1 MMRDTGAGRK
11 KTRALGKRGRPTKAG
26 SKTKP
31 RDKKTVGGYRHK
43 GNRKNLPTDQT
54 GRNMDTKDA
63 KPAKYRL
70 PPKNPSRLSKDLTP
84 PHLAWERDQPDH
96 TPAGPLYIHEKLHP
110 AAFATSLKKDHD
122 YSLESFFGSYDD
134 LPAGAEFEWYQH
146 SGRWQNR
153 IIRGES
159 RHVMA
164 SLLAKEGMAGKVQ
177 MVYFDPPYGIDFR
190 NILQAN
196 VDKNQNSDEIPND
209 PEALQTFR
217 DTYKNGIHS
226 YLDNVYQI
234 ASHAREL
241 LNETGS
247 FFLQIGS
254 TNVNIVGVVL
264 DEVFGA
270 DNRLGMIAFAKTS
283 SSSSKNLPDISDYLF
298 WYAKD
303 KQHVTYHQLYDSTP
317 TRKDLLDLMSSYAT
331 MVELED
337 GTVRRLTPAENDDPD
352 AALPSGA
359 RLFQSAPPTSQG
371 YSPTRSGDYKW
382 NNKIWKCPVGRQW
395 SVSYEGLDRLAKLGR
410 FYESNKNLRWKK
422 YESEFPGNKIN
433 NIWTKKAYT
442 RDKHYVVET
451 ATSTIEK
458 CILMATNPG
467 DIVLDPTCGSG
478 TTAYVAE
485 KWGRRWITSD
495 AGLVAVNLARQRII
509 TGVFPWHLLVDS
521 EVGHR
526 RENELRNKVHQPLIP
541 EQSAYGE
548 DPSAGFVYGRM
559 PRVSPQFLAYP
570 EREAPV
576 DYKVDQP
583 EEDKGRIRVSS
594 PFTVESLSPYRY
606 VDPTRPISEIQ
617 SPVRQNVVE
626 ALRNTGIRI
635 DGSNVCLVDLEE
647 HPGKMIT
654 HTATFDGKRACML
667 VADDD
672 CTVPQVMVDHAAEEA
687 AAMPS
692 VTALIVVAFN
702 YEPSVRNEKRGR
714 LSIYKAMAN
723 QDLQMGNLK
732 DGKDDVAFVLVGEPD
747 VKLQIRDGKMTAEI
761 IGYDTFNPA
770 SGTTRP
776 GTKNDVYCW
785 MIDTEYD
792 GRSFFARR
800 IHFPGAD
807 KDKQI
812 NKFYK
817 SLQKRIDSDL
827 WESMLSLKSAPFS
840 VPKSGRIAVKIITS
854 THTEMIAVI
863 DVNPE

>member
-1 MMRDTGAGRK
+1 MHGD
-11 KTRALGKRGRPTKAG
+11 
-26 SKTKP
+26 S
-31 RDKKTVGGYRHK
+31 
-43 GNRKNLPTDQT
+43 RKNLPTDQT
-54 GRNMDTKDA
+54 GRNMDAKDA
-63 KPAKYRL
+63 KPVPYRL
-70 PPKNPSRLSKDLTP
+70 PLSSPSKLPKDLKP
-84 PHLAWERDQPDH
+84 PRLAWERDPPDN

-122 YSLESFFGSYDD
+122 HNLESFFGSYDD
-134 LPAGAEFEWYQH
+134 LPEGAEFEWYQH
-146 SGRWQNR
+146 RGRWQNR

-190 NILQAN
+190 TILQAN
-196 VDKNQNSDEIPND
+196 VDKNQDADEIPND

-217 DTYKNGIHS
+217 DTYKNGVHS
-226 YLDNVYQI
+226 YLDNIYQI

-254 TNVNIVGVVL
+254 ANVNRVGVVL
-264 DEVFGA
+264 DEVFGVE
-270 DNRLGMIAFAKTS
+270 NRIGMITFAKTS
-283 SSSSKNLPDISDYLF
+283 SSSSRNLPEVADYLF

-303 KQHVTYHQLYDSTP
+303 KQYTKYYQLYEPTP
-317 TRKDLLDLMSSYAT
+317 TRKDLLDLLSSYAI
-331 MVELED
+331 VELED
-337 GTVRRLTPAENDDPD
+337 GEVRKLALEEKHDPD
-352 AALPSGA
+352 ANLPNESK
-359 RLFQSAPPTSQG
+359 LCKSVPLISQG
-371 YSPTRSGDYKW
+371 YSKTRSQDYTW
-382 NNKIWKCPVGRQW
+382 NNKLWKCPPASQW
-395 SVSYEGLDRLAKLGR
+395 PVSYEGLDRLAELGR
-410 FYESNKNLRWKK
+410 LYGNNKSLNWKK
-422 YESEFPGNKIN
+422 YENEFPGRKIN
-433 NIWTKKAYT
+433 NIWIKKAYSH
-442 RDKHYVVET
+442 DKHYVVET
-451 ATSTIEK
+451 AESTIEK
-458 CILMATNPG
+458 CILMTTDPG
-467 DIVLDPTCGSG
+467 DLVLDPTCGSG

-485 KWGRRWITSD
+485 NWGRRWITSD

-509 TGVFPWHLLVDS
+509 TGIFPWHLLMDS
-521 EVGHR
+521 EQGHR
-526 RENELRNKVHQPLIP
+526 RENELRNKAHQPPLP
-541 EQSAYGE
+541 AQSAYGE
-548 DPSAGFVYGRM
+548 DPSAGFVCERM

-576 DYKVDQP
+576 DYMVDRP
-583 EEDKGRIRVSS
+583 EKDKGRIRVSS

-606 VDPTRPISEIQ
+606 VDPKRSVSEMQ
-617 SPVRQNVVE
+617 SPVRQNVVD
-626 ALRNTGIRI
+626 ALRNTGIRM
-635 DGSNVCLVDLEE
+635 DGSNVCLADLEE
-647 HPGKMIT
+647 HPGRMIT
-654 HTATFDGKRACML
+654 HTATFDGRRACIL

-692 VTALIVVAFN
+692 VTALIIVAFN

-714 LSIYKAMAN
+714 LGIYKAMAN
-723 QDLQMGNLK
+723 QDLQMGNLA

-747 VKLQIRDGKMTAEI
+747 VKVDVRDGKMTAEI

-770 SGTTRP
+770 SGTTKP

-812 NKFYK
+812 KKFYTA
-817 SLQKRIDSDL
+817 LQKRIDSDL

-863 DVNPE
+863 DVNSG

>member
-1 MMRDTGAGRK
+1 MMRDTGAGRRK
-11 KTRALGKRGRPTKAG
+11 ARATGKRGRSVTKAS

-31 RDKKTVGGYRHK
+31 KNKKPVGAYLHG
-43 GNRKNLPTDQT
+43 GSRKNLPTDQT
-54 GRNMDTKDA
+54 GRNMDAKDA
-63 KPAKYRL
+63 KPVPYRL
-70 PPKNPSRLSKDLTP
+70 PLSNPSKLPKDLKP
-84 PHLAWERDQPDH
+84 PRLTWERDPPDN

-122 YSLESFFGSYDD
+122 HNLESFFGSYDD
-134 LPAGAEFEWYQH
+134 LPEGAEFEWYQH
-146 SGRWQNR
+146 RGRWQNR

-177 MVYFDPPYGIDFR
+177 MVYFDPPYGINFR
-190 NILQAN
+190 HILQAN
-196 VDKNQNSDEIPND
+196 MDKNLDADEVPND
-209 PEALQTFR
+209 LEALQTFR

-226 YLDNVYQI
+226 YLDNIYQI
-234 ASHAREL
+234 ASHAREI

-254 TNVNIVGVVL
+254 ANVNIVAVVL

-270 DNRLGMIAFAKTS
+270 DNRMGMIPFAKTKS
-283 SSSSKNLPDISDYLF
+283 SSSSGLPNVTDYLL
-298 WYAKD
+298 WYAKNVD
-303 KQHVTYHQLYDSTP
+303 CVKYHQLYEKIK
-317 TRKDLLDLMSSYAT
+317 TRKDLLVTMSFAAL
-331 MVELED
+331 VEFRNGEIKNL
-337 GTVRRLTPAENDDPD
+337 TVEQKEDPD
-352 AALPSGA
+352 KNIPNDAI
-359 RLFQSAPPTSQG
+359 LFQQADLTSQG
-371 YSPTRSGDYKW
+371 YNKTRSREYKW
-382 NNKIWKCPVGRQW
+382 NNKIYKCPQDRHW
-395 SVSYEGLDRLAKLGR
+395 SVSYDGLDRLAKLNRLYGSN
-410 FYESNKNLRWKK
+410 ESLRWKS
-422 YESEFPGNKIN
+422 YENERPGRKIN
-433 NIWTKKAYT
+433 NMWIRQESA
-442 RDKHYVVET
+442 RDKRYVVET
-451 ATSTIEK
+451 AEYTIEK
-458 CILMATNPG
+458 CILMTTDPG
-467 DIVLDPTCGSG
+467 DLVFDPTCGSG
-478 TTAYVAE
+478 TTAYVSE

-495 AGLVAVNLARQRII
+495 AGSVAVNLVRQRTI
-509 TGVFPWHLLVDS
+509 TGIFPWYVLIDS
-521 EVGHR
+521 EHGHR
-526 RENELRNKVHQPLIP
+526 LENELRNNAHQPPLP
-541 EQSAYGE
+541 KSNTYRE
-548 DPSAGFVYGRM
+548 DPSVGFVYERM

-570 EREAPV
+570 EREVPV
-576 DYKVDQP
+576 DYMVDLPAQ
-583 EEDKGRIRVSS
+583 DKGRIRVSS

-606 VDPTRPISEIQ
+606 VDPKRSVSEMQ
-617 SPVRQNVVE
+617 SPARQNVVD
-626 ALRNTGIRI
+626 ALRNTGIRM
-635 DGSNVCLVDLEE
+635 DGSNVCLADLEE
-647 HPGKMIT
+647 HPGRMIT
-654 HTATFDGKRACML
+654 HTATFDGRRACIL

-692 VTALIVVAFN
+692 VTALIIVAFN

-714 LSIYKAMAN
+714 LGIYKAMAN
-723 QDLQMGNLK
+723 QDLQLGNLA

-747 VKLQIRDGKMTAEI
+747 VKVDVRDGKMTAEI

-770 SGTTRP
+770 SGTTKP

-812 NKFYK
+812 KKFYTA
-817 SLQKRIDSDL
+817 LQKRIDSDL

-863 DVNPE
+863 DVNSG